1 MKGGLS
7 LMEQMARAERNAYM
21 REWRKNNQDK
31 VKMAQKRYW
40 EKRAKKLSGKSR
52 KDEGS
57 QDRLQLPI

>member
-1 MKGGLS
+1 
-7 LMEQMARAERNAYM
+7 MEQMARAERNAYM